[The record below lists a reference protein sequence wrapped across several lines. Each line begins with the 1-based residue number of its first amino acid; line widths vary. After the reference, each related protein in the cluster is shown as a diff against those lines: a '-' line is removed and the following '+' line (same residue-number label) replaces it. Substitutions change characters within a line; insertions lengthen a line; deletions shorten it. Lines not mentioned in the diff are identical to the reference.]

1 MRPVLP
7 VLLAFSL
14 VGAALAQPTPRV
26 TIEDDVAPET
36 AVACAGLRLA
46 QVEAGKQ
53 KGAPDRLANAAADAW
68 ILSGADVAKAR
79 AEAGKLASA
88 TPDAMAKAA
97 DTCAAFEIR
106 SAPPAGG

>member
-1 MRPVLP
+1 MRLVLP
-7 VLLAFSL
+7 VLLVLSM
-14 VGAALAQPTPRV
+14 VGAAVAQPTLRV

-46 QVEAGKQ
+46 QVEAGKRT
-53 KGAPDRLANAAADAW
+53 GAPDKLANAAADTW

-88 TPDAMAKAA
+88 APDAMAKAA
-97 DTCAAFEIR
+97 DDCAAFEIR